1 MNLLRVIL
9 IVIIIYYVA
18 RLLIR
23 IIFPQ
28 RGNSSR
34 RQYHSGHKNKRE
46 GDITIDYLNK
56 KEKKYSKDKGEYID
70 FKEVE

>member
-1 MNLLRVIL
+1 VKLLRIIL
-9 IVIIIYYVA
+9 IAIIIYYVA

-23 IIFPQ
+23 IIFP
-28 RGNSSR
+28 RWGSSSR
-34 RQYHSGHKNKRE
+34 RQPQPGHKNKRE
-46 GDITIDYLNK
+46 GEITIDYIDK